1 MRRASAAAAV
11 AGAAPDGA
19 EGGSSAVCEAP
30 AAPAA
35 SRAVAYDQRASAV
48 ASGACFFARPW
59 IWKTNCH
66 TSRIIITLELR
77 PAPAVLRPRLFWH
90 GETDKKSLHA

>member
-35 SRAVAYDQRASAV
+35 SRAVVDQRASVV
-48 ASGACFFARPW
+48 ASGAPSTRELLTHGHFSCIDPY
-59 IWKTNCH
+59 IN
-66 TSRIIITLELR
+66 TSMDNAKIY
-77 PAPAVLRPRLFWH
+77 
-90 GETDKKSLHA
+90 

>member
-35 SRAVAYDQRASAV
+35 SRAVAYDQRASV
-48 ASGACFFARPW
+48 ATGACFFARPW
-59 IWKTNCH
+59 VWNINCH
-66 TSRIIITLELR
+66 TSRSIDLE
-77 PAPAVLRPRLFWH
+77 RLW
-90 GETDKKSLHA
+90 